1 MKVLH
6 EQGATY
12 DQKRGIMTDKKLC
25 RFCHATVGH
34 HGMFCINCG
43 APIEEPS
50 HGDNETRPSEL
61 QIENVLDEIRKLE
74 ELRDQG
80 VVTENEFQEQRRNL
94 IATLPA
100 N

>member
-1 MKVLH
+1 MT
-6 EQGATY
+6 EQ
-12 DQKRGIMTDKKLC
+12 DEVMTDKKLC
-25 RFCHATVGH
+25 RFCHATVEH

-50 HGDNETRPSEL
+50 HGDYEARPSEL

-80 VVTENEFQEQRRNL
+80 VITEIEFQEQRKDL
-94 IATLPA
+94 IAT
-100 N
+100 

>member
-1 MKVLH
+1 
-6 EQGATY
+6 
-12 DQKRGIMTDKKLC
+12 MTDKKLC
-25 RFCHATVGH
+25 RFCHATVEH
-34 HGMFCINCG
+34 QGMFCINCG
-43 APIEEPS
+43 APIKEPS

-61 QIENVLDEIRKLE
+61 KIENVLDEIRKLE

-94 IATLPA
+94 IATIPA

>member
-1 MKVLH
+1 
-6 EQGATY
+6 
-12 DQKRGIMTDKKLC
+12 MTDKKLC
-25 RFCHATVGH
+25 RFCHATVEH

-43 APIEEPS
+43 APFEEPS

-94 IATLPA
+94 IATIPA